1 MYFINKIW
9 DLTNS
14 NDMQFFSDILLI
26 KKKSI
31 VDGILEIFCS
41 YGGTIT
47 SNSVL

>member
-1 MYFINKIW
+1 MDKIW

-14 NDMQFFSDILLI
+14 NDMHFFPNILLKN
-26 KKKSI
+26 KKKTSL

-41 YGGTIT
+41 YAGTMT